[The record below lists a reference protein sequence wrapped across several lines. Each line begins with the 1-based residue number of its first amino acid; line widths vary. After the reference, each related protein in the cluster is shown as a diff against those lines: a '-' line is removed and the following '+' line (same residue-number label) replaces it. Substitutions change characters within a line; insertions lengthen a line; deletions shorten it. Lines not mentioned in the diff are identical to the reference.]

1 MASPGVLSAMGAVD
15 RKNFF
20 LKRGNFQVNIF
31 SKKGAVFR
39 KTFFLKWRSFRVNY
53 IRGRVNGNKPAVLW
67 E

>member
-39 KTFFLKWRSFRVNY
+39 KTFFLKWRSFRVT
-53 IRGRVNGNKPAVLW
+53 
-67 E
+67 